1 MNIPEDENIKIEKR
15 REPRSNNVF
24 VDYSPGEEDSQKVST
39 FAKNISACGICILLL
54 ENIEVNTTL
63 FLTIHLPDREGPIH
77 VKGKA
82 IWIKP
87 LSFLS
92 TKGKNHFEAGLEYVD
107 INDADQ
113 ARILQ
118 NVVRFH
124 EINSNGVIVEL

>member
-15 REPRSNNVF
+15 REPRFNNIF
-24 VDYSPGEEDSQKVST
+24 VDYSLGEEDSQKIST

-54 ENIEVNTTL
+54 ENMEVNTTL

-82 IWIKP
+82 IWTKP
-87 LSFLS
+87 SSFLS
-92 TKGKNHFEAGLEYVD
+92 IKGKAHFEAGIDYID

-118 NVVRFH
+118 NVVRFYDLPVK
-124 EINSNGVIVEL
+124 I